1 MIKLAHDL
9 IFHRQSDF
17 VRVDEVHKGEKQ
29 NEVILHKLIIKVT
42 IEITIKIIIK
52 IIIKIT
58 IKITI
63 KTVNVKS
70 VFSYRLRQ

>member
-1 MIKLAHDL
+1 MNSRIFGVDDDL

-42 IEITIKIIIK
+42 I
-52 IIIKIT
+52 KIT
-58 IKITI
+58 IKVTI
-63 KTVNVKS
+63 KTVNHKTVNIKS
-70 VFSYRLRQ
+70 TLSCR